1 MIKRFYIRK
10 LILSFVVIFSILLLS
25 LIPNQDKINIEEE
38 IKYVDKNVELHNI
51 FLLDSNGKLAKTKVV
66 VTKKEKKDIAN
77 ELIQT
82 LTLDSKLQDRIPS
95 GFKAII
101 PENTQIKNI
110 SIKENVLKIDF
121 NETLLDS
128 RKEYEEKI
136 IEAICYT
143 LTEIEGIDKVMIFI
157 NGEILSKLPQTN
169 KILPSTLD
177 RSLGINK
184 EYNITNKDNITETT
198 IYYISKFNDNTYY
211 VPVTKVNNDNREK
224 IEVIIDE
231 LSSKTSYTP
240 TLMSYLSDNVKLV
253 STNNEN
259 DTLNLEFNE
268 YIFNDIDEKD
278 ILEEVIYT
286 ICYSI
291 EDNYNVNNI
300 KMSVN
305 GEEIYKSVLKTIE

>member
-66 VTKKEKKDIAN
+66 VTKKEKKNIAN

-136 IEAICYT
+136 IEAVCYT
-143 LTEIEGIDKVMIFI
+143 LTGIEGIDKVMIFI